1 MSDYEISTIR
11 YAKTIYKH
19 QNKTRSLPKNLN
31 EIHAKLT
38 TKNLKKQKVI
48 KAKENNK
55 NTKTNKNKNSEVID
69 YEQYPLPSHVKKV
82 EKVMRS
88 ELKKEAANKKKE
100 LQDNRDSQVK
110 LNNNYK
116 MSEILPDLEQ
126 EKELLT
132 VYQMSPVVGG
142 RFGGD

>member
-38 TKNLKKQKVI
+38 TKNLNKKQKVI
-48 KAKENNK
+48 KAKEN
-55 NTKTNKNKNSEVID
+55 NKNSEVID

-100 LQDNRDSQVK
+100 KDNRDSQVK
-110 LNNNYK
+110 LNTNYK

-126 EKELLT
+126 EKELLS
-132 VYQMSPVVGG
+132 VYQMSPVQAGG
-142 RFGGD
+142 RFGGV